1 MGTYLQLII
10 AVEKAAMAT
19 ASCNKSHN
27 GDSSRHIALAPP
39 IPNFHLSPEC
49 VCVCEGDWRPTGF
62 LMCVVAVVI
71 VEFNLP

>member
-49 VCVCEGDWRPTGF
+49 VCVCEGD
-62 LMCVVAVVI
+62 
-71 VEFNLP
+71 